1 MSCDAVEQSAL
12 KSYQDISYVVSH
24 YYNYKI
30 VKTTRAQDCWRWIGA
45 RSTLDRRGTQRA
57 YRARWSALR
66 FVRMSRSVDLSRAVR
81 AKREKKKSASRA
93 YVVLVSPSSSPSPS
107 PCRHRLV
114 VSCADKRARARTS
127 SLSCT
132 LLAWDKKRIDDASNS
147 SEQKYK
153 RKKGK
158 EEGVEFVRL
167 TRQGRFEVISFWST
181 HRSYRGNKER
191 AQRSSGLRALYRRSP
206 DFSSTRSW
214 F

>member
-12 KSYQDISYVVSH
+12 KSYQDISYVVSR
-24 YYNYKI
+24 YYNYKS

-107 PCRHRLV
+107 PCRHRFV

-147 SEQKYK
+147 SKQKYK